1 MAARCETNEVTYI
14 VPAMDCGDS
23 ESAVC
28 NGLLT
33 NPAVEAVVVDLEA
46 RGVTVHGR
54 GLDLVALRALIEEAG
69 YQAA

>member
-14 VPAMDCGDS
+14 LPAMDCDDS
-23 ESAVC
+23 ERVVC

-33 NPAVEAVVVDLEA
+33 NPAVDAVVVDLEA
-46 RGVTVHGR
+46 RGVTVHGH
-54 GLDLVALRALIEEAG
+54 GLDFVALRALIEEAG

>member
-1 MAARCETNEVTYI
+1 MAAGCETNEVTYI
-14 VPAMDCGDS
+14 VPAMDCDGS
-23 ESAVC
+23 ESAVS

-54 GLDLVALRALIEEAG
+54 GLDLGALRALIEEAG